1 MKTLTPIIDSQF
13 RTTHTY
19 PKPKPRDTPR
29 VPFYERGRVEVVVI
43 EAAPVAKDGGAS

>member
-1 MKTLTPIIDSQF
+1 MKTLAPIIDSQL
-13 RTTHTY
+13 RTKQTY

-29 VPFYERGRVEVVVI
+29 VPFYERGRVEVIVI